1 MEERACGVYDKKEI
15 FCRESQGRGRAGGRE
30 GGRQQAG
37 MLVSSQAY
45 GD

>member
-15 FCRESQGRGRAGGRE
+15 FCRESQGGRAGGRE